1 MSKYRNH
8 LDRQDLVGEH
18 RFSDA
23 GQLILL
29 IVFLVVW
36 TADSFIFRYSTFA
49 AQYVSWFIRIPVAI
63 MILIVAGYLAEE
75 GMRIVFGEERAGPI
89 VIRKG
94 VFNLVRH
101 PVYLGCILFYIAL
114 VVSTL
119 SILAAAICIA
129 IVVFYHYIAKY
140 EEELL
145 LSRFGADY
153 RQYMQSV
160 PMWVPRLRLKKN

>member
-1 MSKYRNH
+1 MSKYRDH

-18 RFSDA
+18 RFGDA

-49 AQYVSWFIRIPVAI
+49 AQYVSWLIRIPVAI
-63 MILIVAGYLAEE
+63 IILIVAGYLAEE
-75 GMRIVFGEERAGPI
+75 GMRIVFGEKRAEPI

-114 VVSTL
+114 VISTL
-119 SILAAAICIA
+119 SILAAAICIT
-129 IVVFYHYIAKY
+129 IVVFYHYIAEY
-140 EEELL
+140 EEKLL
-145 LSRFGADY
+145 LSRFRADY
-153 RQYMQSV
+153 GQYMQSV
-160 PMWVPRLRLKKN
+160 PMWVPRLRLRKN